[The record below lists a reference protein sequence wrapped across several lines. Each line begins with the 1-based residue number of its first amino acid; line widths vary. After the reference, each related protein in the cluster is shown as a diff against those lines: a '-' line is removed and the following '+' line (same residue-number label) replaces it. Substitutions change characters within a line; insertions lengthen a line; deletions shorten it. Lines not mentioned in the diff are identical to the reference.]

1 MYNKE
6 EDDTM
11 KWMKMKKTVALT
23 VLFMFL
29 LSSVCMAFTPDP
41 NRWVWIGSNDEVG
54 VFYDKHT
61 IQYFDDGNICD
72 VWIMTVEP
80 AKGKYTV
87 AHERYKKS
95 RKWTV
100 ISFSEHSMKT
110 KKQLDS
116 VNAGDIGYFDIRP
129 ESVVESIYL
138 YLFTGSY

>member
-1 MYNKE
+1 
-6 EDDTM
+6 M
-11 KWMKMKKTVALT
+11 KLMKMKKTVVLT

-41 NRWVWIGSNDEVG
+41 NRWEWIGSNDQVG
-54 VFYDKHT
+54 VFYDKNT

-80 AKGKYTV
+80 SKGTYTIG
-87 AHERYKKS
+87 HERYKIN

-110 KKQLDS
+110 KTQLKS
-116 VNAGDIGYFDIRP
+116 AEAVDIGYFDVRP
-129 ESVVESIYL
+129 ESVGESIYL
-138 YLFTGSY
+138 YLFTRNH